1 MPQHTPAEAVQYWYD
16 AATERR
22 EERDQMRAVVARIR
36 QMVDAWEQRLPETIR
51 TATAV
56 DAIRT
61 ALEPAVSSAGRAPAT
76 NPTTD
81 ELRDQLLHAI
91 DHAYTT
97 GVLGYGTP
105 EELLAAYDAA
115 VLPEPAPTTNRADV
129 LPAWEALYE
138 PGNVSTYLIG
148 YANDQDAAAGMAEA
162 WMRSQAEVTG
172 RLEWVD
178 DKQMA
183 TGRYDRWFEL
193 IERHDD
199 GVDTGPGIVVRRRL
213 ADEQPTVDRAAEVE
227 RLRELLRE
235 ATAGASVADDL
246 TAEWRIRAE
255 RAEAEVQRL
264 RADRSAVLRWAA
276 DQYERLLAD
285 IGEDTA
291 KDPRYWAGVQYVVV
305 ELRRLADEPDNTQ
318 THADEDPARIDR
330 LRPEFTEHASPAGA
344 WQDEGRPRCPHC
356 QMPHDLTP
364 DSFPART
371 CAGVRQR
378 IAEAARLHTE
388 GEHRLCTPSDCDTAA
403 GARQDE
409 PDHVCNSV
417 WARGEMDEVLGYLI
431 CGVCGKAQS
440 RARQDGAT
448 P

>member
-115 VLPEPAPTTNRADV
+115 VLPEPAPTTNHADV

-148 YANDQDAAAGMAEA
+148 YANDQDAATGMAEA

-199 GVDTGPGIVVRRRL
+199 GVDTGPGIIVRRRM
-213 ADEQPTVDRAAEVE
+213 
-227 RLRELLRE
+227 
-235 ATAGASVADDL
+235 
-246 TAEWRIRAE
+246 
-255 RAEAEVQRL
+255 
-264 RADRSAVLRWAA
+264 
-276 DQYERLLAD
+276 
-285 IGEDTA
+285 
-291 KDPRYWAGVQYVVV
+291 
-305 ELRRLADEPDNTQ
+305 ADEPDNTQ
-318 THADEDPARIDR
+318 TQAAPVQHAPAEAGCWCGHAADR
-330 LRPEFTEHASPAGA
+330 HWAGA
-344 WQDEGRPRCPHC
+344 TDMTFPDGCHDCPGWNGAHAYG
-356 QMPHDLTP
+356 QELPWLPEDDGP
-364 DSFPART
+364 
-371 CAGVRQR
+371 
-378 IAEAARLHTE
+378 
-388 GEHRLCTPSDCDTAA
+388 AA

-409 PDHVCNSV
+409 TARLERKQPVYLSTPCAVCTHPYN
-417 WARGEMDEVLGYLI
+417 WHAA
-431 CGVCGKAQS
+431 GVCQAAAGTYRCDCIAFAAG
-440 RARQDGAT
+440 ARQDGAES
-448 P
+448 